1 MEGNIDEAQSRLLAV
16 GETPGPSHLNSSGLD
31 VTLAWELLEWGES
44 ESDVV
49 IKHLSL
55 RSESWE
61 VHRAK
66 LERRTTQ
73 IKNGGTPGIRSDFR
87 S

>member
-1 MEGNIDEAQSRLLAV
+1 MEGNIDEAQSCLLAV

-31 VTLAWELLEWGES
+31 VTLAWELLEWGK
-44 ESDVV
+44 SDVV
-49 IKHLSL
+49 IKHVSL
-55 RSESWE
+55 CSEFWE

-73 IKNGGTPGIRSDFR
+73 IKNGGPPGIRSDFR